1 MSDAAGE
8 LVLEGRKLRKVYREG
23 PQDVEVLSGAN
34 IEVRAGELV
43 AVVGQSGSGKT
54 TLLNLLGGLDLPTDG
69 EVRVGGQNLSS
80 VRERARTRI
89 RNREIGFIYQLHHL
103 LPEFTALEN
112 VAMPLLI
119 GGMAT
124 REAREKSASMLSQVG
139 LDHRLGHKPP
149 ELSGGE
155 RQRVAIAR
163 ALVPEPACVLADEP
177 TGNLDAQTARSVQDL
192 MLQLS
197 RDLKRSFVVVT
208 HDERLAGEL
217 DRRLVLR
224 EGLLLSED

>member
-1 MSDAAGE
+1 MSESVGE
-8 LVLEGRKLRKVYREG
+8 PVLEGRQLRKVYREG
-23 PQDVEVLSGAN
+23 PQDVEVLRGAS
-34 IEVRAGELV
+34 ISVWPGELV

-54 TLLNLLGGLDLPTDG
+54 TLLNLLGGLDLPTEG
-69 EVRVGGQNLSS
+69 EVIVGGQRLSS

-89 RNREIGFIYQLHHL
+89 RNRQIGFIYQLHHL

-119 GGMAT
+119 GGMAKA
-124 REAREKSASMLSQVG
+124 EARQRSEDMLSKVG
-139 LDHRLGHKPP
+139 LNHRLGHKPP

-163 ALVPEPACVLADEP
+163 ALAPEPACILADEP

-197 RDLKRSFVVVT
+197 RDLNRSFVVVT

-217 DRRLVLR
+217 DRRLVLQD
-224 EGLLLSED
+224 GLLQGG